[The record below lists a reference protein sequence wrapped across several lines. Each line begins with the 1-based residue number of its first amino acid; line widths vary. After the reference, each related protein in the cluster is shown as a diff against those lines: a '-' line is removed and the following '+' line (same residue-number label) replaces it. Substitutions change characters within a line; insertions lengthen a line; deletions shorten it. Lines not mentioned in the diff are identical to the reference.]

1 MERVLEIFGERCDI
15 DELEHRVKALD
26 EKKKTDLLMS
36 CMYLTTRVMSEF
48 PVEVETDLIPRMN
61 EFGLTEAFIIA
72 SIKMLYNDSE
82 EHWEY
87 GIDIYN
93 ERKYNFVIMDKTTNA
108 LDDSINKILDS
119 LSEVELNVVV
129 RDCIYGLGLDMSAK
143 DLADFLVSTNFNST
157 SIVIEYLKVAMRGER
172 FDSYLKFDTIY
183 VKRVE

>member
-36 CMYLTTRVMSEF
+36 CMYLTTRAMSEF

-61 EFGLTEAFIIA
+61 EFGLTDAFIIA

-82 EHWEY
+82 ECWEY

-93 ERKYNFVIMDKTTNA
+93 ERKYNFVIMKKTTNA
-108 LDDSINKILDS
+108 LDESIDRILDS
-119 LSEVELNVVV
+119 LSEVELNIVV
-129 RDCIYGLGLDMSAK
+129 RDCIYGLGLNMSPR
-143 DLADFLVSTNFNST
+143 DLADFLVSTNFNSA
-157 SIVIEYLKVAMRGER
+157 SIVIKYLKVAMRGER
-172 FDSYLKFDTIY
+172 LDSYLKFDTIY